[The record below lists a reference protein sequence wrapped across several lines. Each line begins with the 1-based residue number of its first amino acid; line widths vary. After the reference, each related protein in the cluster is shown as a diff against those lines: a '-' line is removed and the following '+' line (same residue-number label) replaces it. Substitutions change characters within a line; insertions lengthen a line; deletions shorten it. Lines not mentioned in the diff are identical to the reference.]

1 MIRSIRLADVATYAA
16 AGAHMG
22 PLSTCNF
29 VYGPNGAG
37 KTTLSRYLLA
47 TGAPAFNSCSVT
59 WENNRAL
66 RTVVYNR
73 EFVDQVFNEKGRVK
87 GVFTLGKEGVDLKD
101 RMDELS
107 EKLKEE
113 VAKHRRLT
121 VTLEGEDGKGGKR
134 AELEAASKELKDA
147 CLKQTRKHGP
157 SAIFEIEGVSSSLED
172 IRKFV
177 TAANERIAEHNR
189 RVANA
194 GTEKT
199 RLTADF
205 WRYLIDVELKDAAAA
220 YDRINGTV
228 GKAVQALGAQML
240 QSTADHARLMQELEE
255 LQQKTTGTQPTVDK
269 INHTLRWFNFMNFHL
284 APADEAHTYQ
294 LIRQNG
300 APAHVNLSEG
310 ERTFVTFLYFYH
322 LAQAGD
328 SSTGV
333 EDDRVVVLDDPI
345 SSLDSDILFIVS
357 TLVREIADMARD
369 GTGPIKQ
376 VLVLTHNVYFH
387 KEITFAR
394 NGGTLPK
401 TAYWTCRKKSGWT
414 EMVGPMATNPVKSSY
429 QLLWHDVRKPE
440 GRSETLPNTMR
451 RIFDSYFKLLGGVD
465 VHKKSAEFE
474 GDDRLACNALLSWA
488 NDASHAVHDDV
499 HMAPGDIPTEVYLDV
514 FRRVFDKFGH
524 EGHYRMMMG
533 DDFKEVV
540 PESEAA

>member
-1 MIRSIRLADVATYAA
+1 MPDSLERELTDFFDESFTAA
-16 AGAHMG
+16 KAH
-22 PLSTCNF
+22 L
-29 VYGPNGAG
+29 
-37 KTTLSRYLLA
+37 
-47 TGAPAFNSCSVT
+47 
-59 WENNRAL
+59 
-66 RTVVYNR
+66 
-73 EFVDQVFNEKGRVK
+73 GRVVNDY
-87 GVFTLGKEGVDLKD
+87 G
-101 RMDELS
+101 
-107 EKLKEE
+107 EE
-113 VAKHRRLT
+113 AVVVRIALNALMTAPVPYHDP
-121 VTLEGEDGKGGKR
+121 V
-134 AELEAASKELKDA
+134 ELEQLLDVFDARLSAAQL
-147 CLKQTRKHGP
+147 QMTRKVEGP

-177 TAANERIAEHNR
+177 TTANERIAEHNR

-194 GTEKT
+194 GAEKT

-205 WRYLIDVELKDAAAA
+205 WRYLIDVEFKDAAAT

-228 GKAVQALGAQML
+228 GKAVQALGAQIL
-240 QSTADHARLMQELEE
+240 QSMADHARLKQELEE
-255 LQQKTTGTQPTVDK
+255 LEQKTTGTQPTVDK
-269 INHTLRWFNFMNFHL
+269 INHTLRWFNFTNFHL

-300 APAHVNLSEG
+300 APAHVSLSEG

-394 NGGTLPK
+394 NGGALPK

-414 EMVGPMATNPVKSSY
+414 EMVGPMDTNPVKSSY

-440 GRSETLPNTMR
+440 GHSETLPNTMR

-474 GDDRLACNALLSWA
+474 GDDCLACNALLSWA

-499 HMAPGDIPTEVYLDV
+499 YMAPGDIPTEVYLDV
-514 FRRVFDKFGH
+514 FRRVFEKLGH

-533 DDFKEVV
+533 DDFEEVV
-540 PESEAA
+540 PETEAA